1 MLRKIGPRA
10 VASKCMI
17 LPVNHVPH
25 WLTHV
30 GMVLCN
36 VRTYSITALGTAAW
50 VKHDLVTFLF
60 NGMYVFVFN
69 SF

>member
-1 MLRKIGPRA
+1 MHDF
-10 VASKCMI
+10 ASKSRVTLADACG
-17 LPVNHVPH
+17 HGFVPCCN
-25 WLTHV
+25 
-30 GMVLCN
+30 CN